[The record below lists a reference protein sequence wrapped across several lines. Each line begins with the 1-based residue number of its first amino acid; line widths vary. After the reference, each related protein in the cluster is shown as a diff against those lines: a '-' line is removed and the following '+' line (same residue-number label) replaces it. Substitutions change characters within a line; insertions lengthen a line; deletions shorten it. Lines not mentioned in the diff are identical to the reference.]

1 MCALLSIGTW
11 IWRDACLPFSASPF
25 SLPLPLSSLQHRH
38 KDTEGFT
45 AAFLSAPLP
54 SLTPSHPLSPSQR
67 RHMDMEGFTADATH
81 LRKMLA
87 SIDRK
92 LHEMRLIDR

>member
-1 MCALLSIGTW
+1 MCAF
-11 IWRDACLPFSASPF
+11 PP
-25 SLPLPLSSLQHRH
+25 
-38 KDTEGFT
+38 
-45 AAFLSAPLP
+45 
-54 SLTPSHPLSPSQR
+54 QR